1 MSIEVT
7 NGLPEGLDQTVTLE
21 LSLAEAEAV
30 KSWLLKPAADGS
42 AAIDDENAKSVMVK
56 LGAKLDFIEG
66 VARVRDELEAAGFPA
81 ENLSDEQ
88 VAELGRRIAE
98 SPIRRY
104 SANPT

>member
-7 NGLPEGLDQTVTLE
+7 NGLPEGLDHTVTLE
-21 LSLAEAEAV
+21 LTFAEAEAV

-42 AAIDDENAKSVMVK
+42 AAIEDENAKSVMVK

-66 VARVRDELEAAGFPA
+66 VSTVREELEQAGFPSS
-81 ENLSDEQ
+81 NLSDEQ
-88 VAELGRRIAE
+88 VADLGRRIAE

-104 SANPT
+104 AGNGS